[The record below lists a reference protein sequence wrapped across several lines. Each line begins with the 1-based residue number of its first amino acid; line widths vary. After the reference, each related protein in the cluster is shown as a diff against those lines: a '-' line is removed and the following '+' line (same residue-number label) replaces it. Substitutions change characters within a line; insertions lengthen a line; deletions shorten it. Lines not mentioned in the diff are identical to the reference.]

1 MNHRK
6 SMFQVSGVHYI
17 ELKAT
22 VQTRHQLFCR
32 EDGKCHEPASLC
44 LEMLHVISTVSWFRV
59 KTEA

>member
-32 EDGKCHEPASLC
+32 EDGKCHETSEP
-44 LEMLHVISTVSWFRV
+44 VSRDVACNKYGFV
-59 KTEA
+59 VQG